1 MKHLTFLSVFLTITI
16 QLFAFQSSQ
25 TIFGV
30 VIDEQNK
37 SLSGVIIIEKGT
49 NNRVSTSYDGKYSI
63 TTTTNNAVLIFRY
76 PGLETKEIK
85 VDTKHEIN
93 VTLNRDIIIDEES
106 VEYETLEVTE
116 CDAVIGYSKRVRKVK
131 LSGARACYPIYP
143 NCFNPVS
150 DYNTEGYSTIHDNG
164 YKSTTD
170 QPLSTF
176 SADVDRASYSNIR
189 RFLNRGEIPPKDA
202 VRVEEMIN
210 YFNYDYA
217 EPKDNKPFS
226 TSTELAE
233 CPWNS
238 QHLLL
243 KIGIQGKKIEREN
256 LPPTNLVFLI
266 DVSGSMNSANKLPLL
281 KSSFRLLVNQLRAD
295 DYVSIVVYAGAAG
308 LVLEP
313 TSGSKKD
320 IILDALDKLNAG
332 GSTAGGEGLMLAYK
346 TAEKS
351 FIKNGNNRIILA
363 TDGDFNIGHSSNA
376 SMERLIEEQRNRGIF
391 ISVLGFGM
399 GNYKD
404 DKMEIIADKG
414 NGNYAYIDNLLEAQ
428 KTLVSE
434 FGGTLFT
441 IAKDVKFQI
450 EFNPRKVAG
459 YRLIGY
465 ENRLLNNE
473 DFNDDKK
480 DAGEI
485 GAGHTVTALYEIVP
499 TGTPDSDKWIKSI
512 DKLKYQEKSET
523 TSIQYNKEWMTLKIR
538 YKLPDGD
545 RSKLITQAIIGK
557 PKTIGNAS
565 DNFRFASSV
574 AAFGMLLRKSEYL
587 NSFTYDDAEEMAK
600 NSRGIDN
607 SGFKA
612 EMIRLLK
619 TAKALNKTKS

>member
-1 MKHLTFLSVFLTITI
+1 MKHLTFLSAFLAITI
-16 QLFAFQSSQ
+16 QLFAFEASQ
-25 TIFGV
+25 TITGV
-30 VIDEQNK
+30 VSDEQNNPLK
-37 SLSGVIIIEKGT
+37 GVIVIEKGT
-49 NNRVSTSYDGKYSI
+49 NNKVSTSYDGKYSI
-63 TTTTNNAVLIFRY
+63 KTSTKNAALTFTS
-76 PGLETKEIK
+76 PGFETKEVK
-85 VDTKHEIN
+85 VAAKHVIN
-93 VTLNRDIIIDEES
+93 VTLSRAIIIDEES
-106 VEYETLEVTE
+106 EMNEILAICENDVDISASRKKSYPAGRVFYHARYRE
-116 CDAVIGYSKRVRKVK
+116 C
-131 LSGARACYPIYP
+131 PPP
-143 NCFNPVS
+143 N
-150 DYNTEGYSTIHDNG
+150 YNTEGYSTIHENG
-164 YKSTTD
+164 YKSTSD

-210 YFNYDYA
+210 YFNYNYS
-217 EPKDNKPFS
+217 EPKDDKPFS

-256 LPPTNLVFLI
+256 LPPSNLVFLI
-266 DVSGSMNSANKLPLL
+266 DVSGSMNSPNKLPLL
-281 KSSFRLLVNQLRAD
+281 KSSFKLLVNQLRSD

-313 TSGSKKD
+313 TSGSKKEK
-320 IILDALDKLNAG
+320 ILDALDKLNAG

-346 TAEKS
+346 TAEKN

-363 TDGDFNIGHSSNA
+363 TDGDFNIGESSNA
-376 SMERLIEEQRNRGIF
+376 SMERLIEKQRDNGVF

-485 GAGHTVTALYEIVP
+485 GAGHTVTALYEIIP
-499 TGTPDSDKWIKSI
+499 NGASDTDKLIKPV
-512 DKLKYQEKSET
+512 DKLKYQEKRDVTKS
-523 TSIQYNKEWMTLKIR
+523 QFNNEWLTLKIR
-538 YKLPDGD
+538 YKLPDSD
-545 RSKLITQAIIGK
+545 ISKLITFTEKGK
-557 PKTIGNAS
+557 PKKIMDTSNS
-565 DNFRFASSV
+565 FRFSASV
-574 AAFGMLLRKSEYL
+574 AAFGMLLRNSENI
-587 NSFTYDDAEEMAK
+587 NSMTYDETIALAQ
-600 NSRGIDN
+600 NARGKDTE
-607 SGFKA
+607 GFRG

-619 TAKALNKTKS
+619 TAQTLSK